1 MFKNKGVRTMDEKC
15 NNYEVREGHEVC
27 IYFTGD
33 MWIQGQLIKCK
44 CYCSYF
50 RKMMEER
57 SEIDV
62 GKCK

>member
-1 MFKNKGVRTMDEKC
+1 MDEKC